1 MHKDALKSNNNK
13 VLKSYTDT
21 KRILD
26 SSLKNAQI
34 KYFGDQ
40 FELNSNDISKTWIS
54 SKDYL
59 STE

>member
-1 MHKDALKSNNNK
+1 MHKDALKSNKNE
-13 VLKSYTDT
+13 VLKSYTNT

-26 SSLKNAQI
+26 SSLRNTQI

-40 FELNSNDISKTWIS
+40 FELNSNDNSKTWKS
-54 SKDYL
+54 TKDYL